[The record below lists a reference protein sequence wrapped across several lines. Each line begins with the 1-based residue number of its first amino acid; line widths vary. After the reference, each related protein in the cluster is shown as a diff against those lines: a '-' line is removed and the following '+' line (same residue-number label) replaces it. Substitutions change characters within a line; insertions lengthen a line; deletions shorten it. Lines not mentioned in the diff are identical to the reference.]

1 MLITVIWLSAVE
13 AAVLSTVAWLV
24 TEDTPVETE
33 VMADFTLDMPTVAVD
48 SELDR
53 ISQVLFSIETFAW
66 VDVRVVVDCA
76 LESTVAS
83 DVTPESRVLSEV
95 AADSAALSCVEID
108 AASEPRVEVL
118 TEADRPVDRVVD
130 RRVLMLASIDTLD
143 DTTLDTEV
151 SADRAAEIEPLSE
164 VAAEVIADV
173 DTTLL
178 MITNELKKDEFCVPA
193 TVSWLAIVDS
203 WVDVVVSIDAIELMP
218 VCRATICE
226 SAVLAAVETL
236 FWKLM
241 TAETPVFAVTML
253 DRTVLE
259 PVTVVDSDVLRL
271 VKALRPEETCALV
284 GEAASATML
293 EIAVEKR
300 TASDVV
306 PLRLVLSSVAAES
319 ADDTIEDTD
328 VGELSAPEVMADRL
342 VCVDSATETDVERE
356 VSAEAPEETFVVR
369 TPSLTNTVDRVVETD
384 VRPEFVFDTEAV
396 IVRFPGSAAFSTL
409 AVG

>member
-1 MLITVIWLSAVE
+1 MITVIWLSAVE

-118 TEADRPVDRVVD
+118 TEADRPVDWVVD
-130 RRVLMLASIDTLD
+130 RRVLMLASIDTLA

-151 SADRAAEIEPLSE
+151 SADKAAEIEVDSD
-164 VAAEVIADV
+164 VAAEVIDDV

-203 WVDVVVSIDAIELMP
+203 WVDVVASIDAIELMP
-218 VCRATICE
+218 VCMATI
-226 SAVLAAVETL
+226 
-236 FWKLM
+236 
-241 TAETPVFAVTML
+241 
-253 DRTVLE
+253 
-259 PVTVVDSDVLRL
+259 
-271 VKALRPEETCALV
+271 
-284 GEAASATML
+284 
-293 EIAVEKR
+293 
-300 TASDVV
+300 
-306 PLRLVLSSVAAES
+306 
-319 ADDTIEDTD
+319 
-328 VGELSAPEVMADRL
+328 
-342 VCVDSATETDVERE
+342 
-356 VSAEAPEETFVVR
+356 
-369 TPSLTNTVDRVVETD
+369 
-384 VRPEFVFDTEAV
+384 
-396 IVRFPGSAAFSTL
+396 
-409 AVG
+409 

>member
-118 TEADRPVDRVVD
+118 TEADRPVDWVVD
-130 RRVLMLASIDTLD
+130 RRVLMLASIDTLA

-151 SADRAAEIEPLSE
+151 SADKAAEIEVDSD
-164 VAAEVIADV
+164 VAAEVIDDV

-218 VCRATICE
+218 SCRATICE

-241 TAETPVFAVTML
+241 TAETPVSAVTMR

-259 PVTVVDSDVLRL
+259 PVTVVDRDVLRL
-271 VKALRPEETCALV
+271 VTALRPEETCALV
-284 GEAASATML
+284 GDAPSRTLM

-356 VSAEAPEETFVVR
+356 ISAEPPEETFVVR